1 MFLFEPPESEK
12 KDENNW
18 RRKLDKFVKANQQE
32 LAALAWGLFLER
44 GEESEDV
51 LGIDIAGTARFVYCK
66 KEAVE
71 ELNRKVKSHIQ
82 EILGVLN
89 AHKPEKEVAIVAIG
103 EGQIKLILFEPKP
116 EPPICFEEAATDVDT
131 LLARL
136 EKQMAEYMKA

>member
-1 MFLFEPPESEK
+1 M
-12 KDENNW
+12 
-18 RRKLDKFVKANQQE
+18 
-32 LAALAWGLFLER
+32 
-44 GEESEDV
+44 
-51 LGIDIAGTARFVYCK
+51 GIDLAGTARFVYCK